1 LILINLSI
9 FLVRVDL
16 AQVEGRR
23 SRYLERETKEC
34 AMTYRKIL
42 SPIFGADHDL
52 AALHAAIGLGKQF
65 GAHVEALF
73 PRPSPVS
80 LLPYTYGDPS
90 GFAAQYAIEA
100 AIKAADEAQKRARAT
115 FDRLIDKHHIP
126 VVTKPSAKAEAT
138 ASFVVAEG
146 DFGEVIEGRSRM
158 SDLVVFGT
166 KTGNA
171 PLEGFE
177 AALLSGARPV
187 LFVPRDQTESVGR
200 RVAIAY
206 DGSAA
211 AAHAV
216 TAALPFL
223 ANATEIHAFEVTAEK
238 SIALSELRDYL
249 TLRGLTVTP
258 HSIDP
263 GAKGTADALLDAV
276 EAQKCDLLVMGG
288 YGHSR
293 LSEFVFGGVT
303 RHLLKHKAPL
313 AILMAH

>member
-1 LILINLSI
+1 MSYRKVLSPVFGVDHDVVTLEAAI
-9 FLVRVDL
+9 DL
-16 AQVEGRR
+16 A
-23 SRYLERETKEC
+23 
-34 AMTYRKIL
+34 
-42 SPIFGADHDL
+42 
-52 AALHAAIGLGKQF
+52 KQF

-73 PRPSPVS
+73 VGPDPISF
-80 LLPYTYGDPS
+80 LPYTYNDPS
-90 GFAAQYAIEA
+90 GFAAQYAIDA
-100 AIKAADEAQKRARAT
+100 AIKAAEEAQKRARGT

-126 VVTKPSAKAEAT
+126 LVTKPGGKAGVS
-138 ASFVVAEG
+138 ASFVVGKG
-146 DFGEVIEGRSRM
+146 DFVEEIERRSRM
-158 SDLVVFGT
+158 SDLVVFGAKAENVT
-166 KTGNA
+166 R
-171 PLEGFE
+171 EGFE
-177 AALLSGARPV
+177 GALLSGARPV
-187 LFVPRDQTESVGR
+187 LFVPRDQTEAIGR
-200 RVAIAY
+200 RIAIAY

-223 ANATEIHAFEVTAEK
+223 ESAKEIHAFEVTAEK
-238 SIALSELRDYL
+238 STALSELGDYL

-263 GAKGTADALLDAV
+263 GSKGTGEALLAAI

-303 RHLLKHKAPL
+303 RHILKEKASL